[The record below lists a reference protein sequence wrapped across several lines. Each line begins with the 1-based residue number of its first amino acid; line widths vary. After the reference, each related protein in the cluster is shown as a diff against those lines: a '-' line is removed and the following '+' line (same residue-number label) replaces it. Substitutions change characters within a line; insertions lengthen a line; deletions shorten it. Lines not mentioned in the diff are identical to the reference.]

1 MAFTLQYNP
10 CHLTHQSLIHQSM
23 KIQISTEL
31 SDEDLYAICEAADVL
46 ACECPSYLVRL
57 VQEVRAFRQYTS
69 DCIQQFPEDAA
80 THHWLTSRA
89 KQVETLLCQTIL
101 ELLQKEELIDEQNQV
116 CLTRLS
122 ERARSLALAGYRPE
136 VPLAS

>member
-1 MAFTLQYNP
+1 
-10 CHLTHQSLIHQSM
+10 M
-23 KIQISTEL
+23 KLQISSEL
-31 SDEDLYAICEAADVL
+31 SDEDLYAICDAADVL

-80 THHWLTSRA
+80 THYWLTNRA
-89 KQVETLLCQTIL
+89 KQVEALLCETIL
-101 ELLQKEELIDEQNQV
+101 ELLQKEDLIDDQNQV

-122 ERARSLALAGYRPE
+122 ERSRSLALAGYQPDVR
-136 VPLAS
+136 LAS

>member
-1 MAFTLQYNP
+1 
-10 CHLTHQSLIHQSM
+10 M

-31 SDEDLYAICEAADVL
+31 SDEDLYAICEAANVL

-57 VQEVRAFRQYTS
+57 VQEVRTFRQYTS